1 MIEQTIPVQ
10 EPHKEQCTIHHHH
23 FKRMSWTA
31 IFVGALVGV
40 GLGFLLTLFSMAIG
54 LSLFT
59 LSSNGAIVL
68 AIGGF
73 LGVLIGLIVS
83 MLAAGYAAGYLGRLY
98 CPERNLGI
106 LYGFTTWTV
115 ALLLSAVAIGHI
127 SQYVANYPTAIPH
140 SVKQM
145 IPVVTANTEA
155 ITPTAS
161 GPQTRKQTT
170 AANTTIRIDT
180 TPSTLAWN
188 GFVIF
193 VLFFIGALS
202 TCFGACWGMTC
213 KRMD

>member
-1 MIEQTIPVQ
+1 MIEQTIPVHEAHE
-10 EPHKEQCTIHHHH
+10 EPCTIHHHH
-23 FKRMSWTA
+23 FKRISWTA
-31 IFVGALVGV
+31 IFVGALIGV

-73 LGVLIGLIVS
+73 LGVVIGLIAS
-83 MLAAGYAAGYLGRLY
+83 MLTAGYAAGYLGRLY
-98 CPERNLGI
+98 CPKRNLGI
-106 LYGFTTWTV
+106 VYGFTTWTV

-145 IPVVTANTEA
+145 IPVVTANPQA
-155 ITPTAS
+155 VNPNAS
-161 GPQTRKQTT
+161 ATQSQKQI
-170 AANTTIRIDT
+170 AADNTIRIDT
-180 TPSTLAWN
+180 SPSNLAWN

-193 VLFFIGALS
+193 VVFFIGALS

-213 KRMD
+213 KRID

>member
-10 EPHKEQCTIHHHH
+10 EVHEEPCTIHHHH
-23 FKRMSWTA
+23 FKRISWTA
-31 IFVGALVGV
+31 IFVGALIGV

-59 LSSNGAIVL
+59 LSRNGAIVL

-73 LGVLIGLIVS
+73 LGVVIGLIAS

-98 CPERNLGI
+98 CPKRNLGI
-106 LYGFTTWTV
+106 VYGFTTWTV

-145 IPVVTANTEA
+145 IPVVTANPEA
-155 ITPTAS
+155 VNPNASAPEGQKQMTAD
-161 GPQTRKQTT
+161 
-170 AANTTIRIDT
+170 NTMRIDT
-180 TPSTLAWN
+180 SPSNLAWN
-188 GFVIF
+188 GLVIF
-193 VLFFIGALS
+193 VLFFIGAVS

-213 KRMD
+213 KRID

>member
-10 EPHKEQCTIHHHH
+10 EVHEEHCTIHHHH
-23 FKRMSWTA
+23 FKRISWTA
-31 IFVGALVGV
+31 IFVGALIGV

-73 LGVLIGLIVS
+73 LGVVIGLIAS
-83 MLAAGYAAGYLGRLY
+83 MLTAGYAAGYLGRLY
-98 CPERNLGI
+98 CPKRNLGI
-106 LYGFTTWTV
+106 VYGFTTWTV

-155 ITPTAS
+155 VKPSAS
-161 GPQTRKQTT
+161 APEAQKQ
-170 AANTTIRIDT
+170 AAADNSMRIDT
-180 TPSTLAWN
+180 SPSNLAWN

-213 KRMD
+213 KRFD